1 MVFAQRD
8 VVTTPLVLEPRQ
20 HLAVTDE
27 EKHQAAADEER
38 PDVHEPHRS
47 ILPAEDAF
55 QAFADRPENALDNS
69 LRTLL
74 ETSRVNTAQ
83 P

>member
-1 MVFAQRD
+1 VVFAQRD
-8 VVTTPLVLEPRQ
+8 VVTTPLVLELRQ

-55 QAFADRPENALDNS
+55 QAFADRPKEALDDS
-69 LRTLL
+69 LCALL
-74 ETSRVNTAQ
+74 EISRVNCAQ